1 MKQTILSGLSAVI
14 VVFISGCSTVEPAVH
29 YGKTP
34 LSNYKSAYV
43 AFATD
48 TTIGE
53 YIEADLARRGV
64 KVSIG
69 PLRDKPQDVACY
81 VVYTDHWNWDLAMY
95 LDSLDVQFFDNST
108 GQMIASGSFRNSQIM
123 ESFPNPRKKTFEVV
137 DSIYN
142 SK

>member
-1 MKQTILSGLSAVI
+1 MRAESRCNANFNEANN
-14 VVFISGCSTVEPAVH
+14 FIGPVSRYRS
-29 YGKTP
+29 
-34 LSNYKSAYV
+34 
-43 AFATD
+43 
-48 TTIGE
+48 
-53 YIEADLARRGV
+53 LARRGV

-108 GQMIASGSFRNSQIM
+108 GQMIASGSFRNSQVM